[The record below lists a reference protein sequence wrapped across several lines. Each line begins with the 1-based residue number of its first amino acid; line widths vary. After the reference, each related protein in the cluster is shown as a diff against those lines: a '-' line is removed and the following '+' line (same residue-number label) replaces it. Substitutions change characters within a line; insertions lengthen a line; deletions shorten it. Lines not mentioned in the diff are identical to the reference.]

1 MGFFKDLFSKE
12 TKNKILKG
20 AEQAAK
26 QGVIN
31 GLMGVNSSEDIYSI
45 DYTNGSL
52 MKNITTPSLST
63 ENYNYNN
70 YIDNVKK
77 INNTNTENGE
87 KLQSIS
93 NNSSYT
99 FTNNHNQEASYGK
112 ELSFNFPKWGYG
124 DFINERTIFQKGLG
138 SIFDEPG
145 WFYFKIFFEFENPYG
160 LFGHCEYPA
169 TGDDIKYLNN
179 CAYKYLSFLKDSP
192 SKKYQTDHIED
203 RMNALKRFTNIL
215 QYISSSAPWFFKS
228 IKNLQSINPLD
239 NTKLIADKTIDIE
252 CNPDAIDMRL
262 QSLLD
267 LYKYACYDD
276 VNQIEIIPENL
287 RKFNMSIVVFQSPIK
302 ALHTAVKAFST
313 QISYKTINPIG
324 DNWDNVMSYKIYHLY
339 NCEIMTESF
348 QSTIASDMNNEKPFN
363 ISPSIKIKF
372 DRLYTH
378 TMNEVFGAMWGSDG
392 FYYGQNINVNTTST
406 KKRMEAL
413 SKAITSCNSKY
424 LVEASEAITHNIH
437 GHSNLLSNAGIDLL
451 TKTLFYTSLS
461 KDQELG
467 TLYGDIGVGSKYFRE
482 KIQNLKNG
490 TLGVNWRGAA
500 NELYDLKQKIGTFDI
515 NNGKRDLID
524 TLSNR
529 WGKHIK

>member
-12 TKNKILKG
+12 TKSKILKG
-20 AEQAAK
+20 VEQSAK

-31 GLMGVNSSEDIYSI
+31 GLMGVNNSEEIYSI

-52 MKNITTPSLST
+52 MNNINTPYNSIDHLEDNNLYKQGFIGLNSKNIEST
-63 ENYNYNN
+63 KSDKAMV
-70 YIDNVKK
+70 IDAKNP
-77 INNTNTENGE
+77 
-87 KLQSIS
+87 
-93 NNSSYT
+93 
-99 FTNNHNQEASYGK
+99 SYGK
-112 ELSFNFPKWGYG
+112 ELAFSLPKWSYA

-138 SIFDEPG
+138 SIFNDPG

-160 LFGHCEYPA
+160 LLGHCQVNVSDA
-169 TGDDIKYLNN
+169 DAKFLNN
-179 CAYKYLSFLKDSP
+179 CAYKYLEFLKESP
-192 SKKYQTDHIED
+192 VNKYQTDHIED
-203 RMNALKRFTNIL
+203 RMIALKRFTNLL

-239 NTKLIADKTIDIE
+239 NTKLTNEKTIDIE

-302 ALHTAVKAFST
+302 ALHTAVKANST
-313 QISYKTINPIG
+313 TFNYKTINPDSNGNSNSNITK
-324 DNWDNVMSYKIYHLY
+324 WDNVMSYKIYHLY
-339 NCEIMTESF
+339 NCEIMTDSF

-378 TMNEVFGAMWGSDG
+378 TMNEIFGAMWGSDG
-392 FYYGQNINVNTTST
+392 FYYGKSINENTTST
-406 KKRMEAL
+406 KKRLQAL
-413 SKAITSCNSKY
+413 SKAITTNNGKA

-437 GHSNLLSNAGIDLL
+437 VNSNLLSNAGIDLL

-461 KDQELG
+461 KDYELG
-467 TLYGDIGVGSKYFRE
+467 TLYGDVGVGSKYYRE
-482 KIQNLKNG
+482 KIQNIKNG
-490 TLGVNWRGAA
+490 SLDIKWKGAA
-500 NELYDLKQKIGTFDI
+500 TELYDLKQKIRTFDI